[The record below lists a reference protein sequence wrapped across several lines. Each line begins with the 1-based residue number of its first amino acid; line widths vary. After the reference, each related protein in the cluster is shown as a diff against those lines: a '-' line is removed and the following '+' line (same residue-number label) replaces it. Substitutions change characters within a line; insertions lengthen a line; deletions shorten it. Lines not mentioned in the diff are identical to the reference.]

1 MIFRM
6 DLTFQISKSLPRDR
20 RSFCYSGTLAYY
32 SYEYVNL
39 SLIPHI
45 YYAYCQSLTEVEV
58 CVSAKKK
65 RKKRKGYCYT
75 SKAVWRLQTIHC
87 KKKKNLPI
95 CPVKSHLK
103 MCGLIDNLIA
113 ILLLYSTK
121 LIVENWSGYVWHCY
135 EYICPCGPDSLLM
148 YNWHSKTQHGKH
160 TPERTIMSTTLGSLG
175 IESGLYSNNL

>member
-65 RKKRKGYCYT
+65 EKKEKAIVTLARLYEGFKPFTVKRKKT
-75 SKAVWRLQTIHC
+75 FLSVQ
-87 KKKKNLPI
+87 
-95 CPVKSHLK
+95 
-103 MCGLIDNLIA
+103 
-113 ILLLYSTK
+113 
-121 LIVENWSGYVWHCY
+121 
-135 EYICPCGPDSLLM
+135 
-148 YNWHSKTQHGKH
+148 
-160 TPERTIMSTTLGSLG
+160 
-175 IESGLYSNNL
+175 